1 MKIFLVGMPGSG
13 KSTLGKQLAGKLKAT
28 FIDLD
33 HEIEKQ
39 EQKTVSEIFEQSG
52 EAFFR
57 EVESELLRRFASSR
71 DSFVMATGG
80 GAPVFHDGMKVINES
95 GVSIFLD
102 VPIDVLVRHTAKR
115 STRPLLKNDS
125 ERELQDKLTSI
136 RGARLQIYQQAKITI
151 ENPTLSLLLSALNMG
166 S

>member
-1 MKIFLVGMPGSG
+1 MPGSG
-13 KSTLGKQLAGKLKAT
+13 KSTLGKQLARKLNAT

-33 HEIEKQ
+33 HEIERH

-57 EVESELLRRFASSR
+57 EIESKLLRQLASSR

-80 GAPVFHDGMKVINES
+80 GAPVFHDGMKFINET
-95 GVSIFLD
+95 GVSVFLD
-102 VPIDVLVRHTAKR
+102 VPIEILVTHTAR
-115 STRPLLKNDS
+115 RATRPLLKNNS
-125 ERELQDKLTSI
+125 EEELRDKLTSI
-136 RGARLQIYQQAKITI
+136 RSARLQTYQQSKITI
-151 ENPTLSLLLSALNMG
+151 QNPTLSLLLAALNVG